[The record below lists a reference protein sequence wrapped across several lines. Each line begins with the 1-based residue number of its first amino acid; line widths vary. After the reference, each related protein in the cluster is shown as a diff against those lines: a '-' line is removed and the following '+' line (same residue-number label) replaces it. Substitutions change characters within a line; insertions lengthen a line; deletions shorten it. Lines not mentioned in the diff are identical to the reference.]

1 MTEYNF
7 TEEWIPVTELDIDRA
22 VQRSTFDRAKVE
34 RFKRNFNPAALGII
48 TVSRRNQVTL
58 VIIDGMHRTETVRQ
72 LTTNEGEILCHVFTG
87 LTRAQEAQMFL
98 DLNAGTQP
106 TVLDKFRVRI
116 TAGDQ
121 VAIKINEMANVY
133 GWTITAMPGDG
144 NIQCVKT
151 LERIYNLSQKLE
163 MEPHLLQVVFMAVTH
178 AWGKDKA
185 GVHAVILEGI
195 AALVGEHGANVDLD
209 VLQRKLRDYPGGPNG
224 LHTDATTLARMR
236 RGKVSMAVAEQLTD
250 EYNKGRRTKQLHP
263 WRRRS

>member
-1 MTEYNF
+1 VTEYNF
-7 TEEWIPVTELDIDRA
+7 TEEWIPVADLDIDRA
-22 VQRSTFDRAKVE
+22 VQRSTFDKAKVE

-48 TVSRRNQVTL
+48 TVSKRNAVTL

-72 LTTNEGEILCHVFTG
+72 LTTNEGKMLCHVFTG
-87 LTRAQEAQMFL
+87 LTKAEEAQMFL

-116 TAGDQ
+116 TAEDQ
-121 VAIKINEMANVY
+121 VAIKINEMAHAY
-133 GWTITAMPGDG
+133 GWTISPVPGDG

-151 LERIYNLSQKLE
+151 LERIHVLSQKLE
-163 MEPHLLQVVFMAVTH
+163 AEPNLLQVVFMAVSH
-178 AWGKDKA
+178 AWGKDRA

-195 AALVGEHGANVDLD
+195 AALVGEHGSNLDLE

-250 EYNKGRRTKQLHP
+250 EYNKGRKTKGLHP